1 MKIFRIQV
9 PAVIMFNVQ
18 AETPEEALA
27 IAESVRLENDSDGW
41 DVDLTL
47 DDEKLEDAAGRA
59 YLDSERMKDA
69 LEPDAIVNVD
79 EFEDEDEDEDE
90 DEEAE

>member
-1 MKIFRIQV
+1 MKKDFRIQV

-27 IAESVRLENDSDGW
+27 IAERVRVDNDDNGW
-41 DVDLTL
+41 DVDLAL
-47 DDEKLEDAAGRA
+47 DGEELEYADGRA

-69 LEPDAIVNVD
+69 LEPNDIVNVD
-79 EFEDEDEDEDE
+79 EFE
-90 DEEAE
+90 EEEEPT